1 MLNGMYPCILS
12 RVLNWVKSFG
22 QFSVEFVE
30 ESETTLVFVRT
41 WDRDTFRRVC
51 VAVLSKYGSEAS
63 SDAAVLGQF
72 LCVVGPSV
80 SLVALVGG

>member
-1 MLNGMYPCILS
+1 M
-12 RVLNWVKSFG
+12 KSFG

-30 ESETTLVFVRT
+30 GSEITLVFIRT
-41 WDRDTFRRVC
+41 SDWDTFRRVC
-51 VAVLSKYGSEAS
+51 EAVLSKYGGEAS
-63 SDAAVLGQF
+63 SDVAALGQL